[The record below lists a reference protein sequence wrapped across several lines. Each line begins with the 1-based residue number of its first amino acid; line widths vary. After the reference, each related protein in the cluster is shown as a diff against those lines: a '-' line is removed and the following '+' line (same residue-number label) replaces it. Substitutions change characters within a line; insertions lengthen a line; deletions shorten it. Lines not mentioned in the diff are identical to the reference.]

1 MKLLILRPGIAVI
14 LIFFA
19 SQFSHSQVNGD
30 KSENPGDIR
39 YIEELFIQTDRDI
52 YIAGESV
59 FIKIFKLNGITH
71 TQSHISQ
78 VAYVELLDYLNNPL
92 RQLKISLNGF
102 SGSGELL
109 LPQSLPTGNYLIRSC
124 TNWMQNFSSDLFS
137 YTRISVINPFEDI
150 NKIKIPVP
158 GQLPDSVAFYPEG
171 GSFVS
176 GIETLVGFR
185 CMNFNGTPAEIKGIV
200 VDSENN
206 TLCRVQSGPG
216 GHGFF
221 SVKPSAKSRLYLL
234 TGKSGNNTVRY
245 PLPVVRD
252 SGIVLSVM
260 TTPGKDS
267 FRITIRQKGTIDP
280 DKRFFLLYSTLATP
294 PLKRELAL
302 DTDTLIMYQK
312 DILPYGLASIMITD
326 EEGLPFAKRWVYN
339 EKKSD
344 INLNIQLQ
352 EKIISTREKVKIDIS
367 VTDTGGKPVKS
378 DLTISVVRSFLT
390 EEAGSRIQ
398 PGYLQLPLLATLETN
413 YQHSDINAYLV
424 FYSNEGMLPGSDKR
438 SSYGS
443 SVYLPELR
451 GHLVSGIITNT
462 DTGNPVSNENIVLS
476 FVGEKARCRF
486 SRTDERGHFNFV
498 ISEPG
503 TREIVIQ
510 PLSPVLNDYN
520 VELNNPFPRTLNKY
534 VPLPFYPDSSKVA
547 EINKAIISMQVR
559 GIYEPLVKS
568 MATSSVIEETDFY
581 GVPDDTI
588 LITRFIELA
597 SLKEIIKEIVP
608 WVSIY
613 RKDGRSKFKLING
626 PLSQP
631 FEADPLMLVDGVPV
645 NDLDLILTINP
656 VDLKRIE
663 ILRER
668 YLVSDIILEGIIHF
682 ITWKGNLSSPELNE
696 SVYRREFQALQEVN
710 YYDWPDYSNDTTKN
724 SRIPDFRNT
733 LYWDPNLST
742 GESGKAAVEF
752 FTSDEPGEY
761 TIIVAGMTSDGKSC
775 RSEIHFQVKPENIR

>member
-14 LIFFA
+14 LIFIA

-30 KSENPGDIR
+30 KSEHAGDIR

-71 TQSHISQ
+71 TPGHISQ
-78 VAYVELLDYLNNPL
+78 VAYVELLDDLNNPL
-92 RQLKISLNGF
+92 RQLKISVNGF
-102 SGSGELL
+102 SGSGELR
-109 LPQSLPTGNYLIRSC
+109 LPQTLPTGNYLIRSC

-137 YTRISVINPFEDI
+137 YKRISVINPFEDI
-150 NKIKIPVP
+150 NKIKVPVP

-171 GSFVS
+171 GSIVS

-185 CMNFNGTPAEIKGIV
+185 CINFNGTPAEIKGIV

-234 TGKSGNNTVRY
+234 TNKNSNRRGRY

-260 TTPGKDS
+260 TTPDKYG
-267 FRITIRQKGTIDP
+267 FRVTIQQNGTTDP
-280 DKRFFLLYSTLATP
+280 NKRFFLMYSPLATP
-294 PLKRELAL
+294 SLKRELAL
-302 DTDTLIMYQK
+302 ETDTLIMFQK
-312 DILPYGLASIMITD
+312 DMLPYGLASIMITD
-326 EEGLPFAKRWVYN
+326 EEGLPYTKRWVYN
-339 EKKSD
+339 EKKSA

-352 EKIISTREKVKIDIS
+352 EKIIPTREKVKIDIS

-390 EEAGSRIQ
+390 DKTVSKIQ
-398 PGYLQLPLLATLETN
+398 PGYLQLPLLATLETDFQQN
-413 YQHSDINAYLV
+413 DINAYLI
-424 FYSNEGMLPGSDKR
+424 FYSNELMLLNSDKR
-438 SSYGS
+438 GSAVS

-462 DTGNPVSNENIVLS
+462 DTGTPVSNEDIVLS
-476 FVGEKARCRF
+476 FVGEKAKCRF
-486 SRTDERGHFNFV
+486 SRTDERGYFNFV
-498 ISEPG
+498 INEPG
-503 TREIVIQ
+503 TKELVIQ
-510 PLSPVLNDYN
+510 PLSPVLSDYSI
-520 VELNNPFPRTLNKY
+520 ELNNPFPRTLNKH
-534 VPLPFYPDSSKVA
+534 VPFPFYPDSSKLA

-559 GIYEPLVKS
+559 GIYEPLVKR
-568 MATSSVIEETDFY
+568 MATGSHIEGTDFY

-588 LITRFIELA
+588 LITRFIELT

-613 RKDGRSKFKLING
+613 RKEGRSKFRLING
-626 PLSQP
+626 PLTQP
-631 FEADPLMLVDGVPV
+631 FEADPLVLVDGVPV
-645 NDLDLILTINP
+645 HDLDLLLAINP

-668 YLVSDIILEGIIHF
+668 YLISDIILEGIIHF
-682 ITWKGNLSSPELNE
+682 ITWKGNLSTFELNK
-696 SVYRREFQALQEVN
+696 SVYRREFQSLQETN
-710 YYDWPDYSNDTTKN
+710 DYGWPDYSNDSNKN

-733 LYWDPNLST
+733 LYWNPGLST
-742 GESGKAAVEF
+742 GESGKAAAEF
-752 FTSDEPGEY
+752 YTSDEPGEY
-761 TIIVAGMTSDGKSC
+761 TIIVSGMTSDGRSC
-775 RSEIHFQVKPENIR
+775 RSESQFRVQ